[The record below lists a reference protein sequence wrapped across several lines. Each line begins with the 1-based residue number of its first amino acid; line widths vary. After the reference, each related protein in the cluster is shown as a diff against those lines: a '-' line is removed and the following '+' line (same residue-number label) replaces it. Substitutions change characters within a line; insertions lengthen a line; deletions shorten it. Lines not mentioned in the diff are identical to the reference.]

1 MPRLLMGVLTFA
13 LMLPLLLV
21 ACGGA
26 DEPTV
31 EPILWTDYKS
41 RTPDGADLARNGTGN
56 AVRLLQHHGKCKLD
70 GQHELVERRAD

>member
-31 EPILWTDYKS
+31 EPYS
-41 RTPDGADLARNGTGN
+41 
-56 AVRLLQHHGKCKLD
+56 
-70 GQHELVERRAD
+70 GQTTNPEPLMVQTSPETERETLSAFYNTTESAS